1 MLLWLQSSL
10 EFHLSYLHVLCP
22 LATFTGIIIILL
34 ISVLFA
40 AISLTIAA
48 DATSLTSLQQLD
60 NHASTLAFVKRVLSP
75 MGAKMPSLIPGR
87 LKPAEIVV
95 WDSTKTKWYPSAYVC
110 FWYLKG
116 WLCSRHFHTQLQHQH
131 EHNAPYLRG
140 GWILATQCRGHNRI
154 DPMRISIRHIWLRL
168 IYLLL

>member
-95 WDSTKTKWYPSAYVC
+95 RDSTKTK
-110 FWYLKG
+110 
-116 WLCSRHFHTQLQHQH
+116 
-131 EHNAPYLRG
+131 
-140 GWILATQCRGHNRI
+140 
-154 DPMRISIRHIWLRL
+154 
-168 IYLLL
+168 